1 MESKVGKK
9 LGGGGGV
16 AAVGNKDK
24 VGKGRGDDMHSEEW
38 QIKKTTTQKEEL
50 KYTGSASRPLNK
62 RPEALV
68 QPLLVACMPF
78 KVQPLIVSA
87 CHLILAR

>member
-16 AAVGNKDK
+16 AAVGNKDTA
-24 VGKGRGDDMHSEEW
+24 GKGRGDGMHSEQW

-50 KYTGSASRPLNK
+50 KYTGSAS
-62 RPEALV
+62 
-68 QPLLVACMPF
+68 
-78 KVQPLIVSA
+78 
-87 CHLILAR
+87 